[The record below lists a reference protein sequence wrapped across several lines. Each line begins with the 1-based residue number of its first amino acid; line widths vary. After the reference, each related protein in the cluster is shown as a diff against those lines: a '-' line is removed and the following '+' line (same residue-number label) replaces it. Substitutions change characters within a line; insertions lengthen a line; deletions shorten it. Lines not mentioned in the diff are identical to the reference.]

1 MAASIIGRKQEQEI
15 LHNCYKSDKAELIAI
30 YGRRR
35 VGKTYLVKTYFKEK
49 FDFYITGIYQ
59 GTKKE
64 QLAFFNKQLC
74 EYSQIPYPQVEN
86 WFDAFD
92 QLKHYISNLK
102 KDKIVIFIDELPWL
116 DTPRSRF
123 IKAFELFWN
132 SWAADQPQIKLVVCG
147 SATTWMI
154 SHLLGNKGGLHNRVT
169 RRIKL
174 APFTL
179 AETEAYLK
187 SQQIV
192 WNRYQIAEAY
202 MILGGTPYY
211 LQMLQK
217 GYSLSQ
223 NIDYLFFSENAELR
237 DEYGFLFRSL
247 FNDSSIYRAT
257 VELLSKKAKGMT
269 RAEMMKVLKLPEG
282 GTFSEILEN
291 LCNCDFIRKYSA
303 FGKKERDVLY
313 QLTDLFTLFYLR
325 FVKSSNGRDEHLWSN
340 MIDSPERRTWCG
352 YSFEQLCLHHITQI
366 KMKLGISGIQSDVCS
381 WFIPAEDRH
390 KGAQIDLLIDRKDQI
405 INLCEMKYSTS
416 EYEITKRY
424 NDEMQERRE
433 LFRSQTKTKKALHL
447 TMVTTYGVKE
457 NPYSGMIQSQV
468 TMDDLFR
475 N

>member
-1 MAASIIGRKQEQEI
+1 MATIIGRAEEQRI
-15 LHNCYKSDKAELIAI
+15 LETCYKSDKAELIAL

-49 FDFYITGIYQ
+49 FDFYVTGIYE
-59 GTKKE
+59 GTKAE
-64 QLAFFNKQLC
+64 QLRFFNKQLSD
-74 EYSQIPYPQVEN
+74 YSGVPYPQVDN

-102 KDKIVIFIDELPWL
+102 KEKVVIFIDELPWL

-132 SWAADQPQIKLVVCG
+132 SWAADQPRIKLIVCG

-174 APFTL
+174 SPFSL

-187 SQQIV
+187 SQGIV

-202 MILGGTPYY
+202 MIMGGTPYY

-237 DEYGFLFRSL
+237 NEYGFLFRSL
-247 FNDSSIYRAT
+247 FNDSSIYRST

-269 RAEMMKVLKLPEG
+269 RAEMMKTLKLPEG
-282 GTFSEILEN
+282 GTFSEVLEN

-325 FVKSSNGRDEHLWSN
+325 FVKNSNGRDEHLWSN

-352 YSFEQLCLHHITQI
+352 YSFEQLCLHHIQQI
-366 KMKLGISGIQSDVCS
+366 KNRLGISGIQSDVCS
-381 WFIPAEDRH
+381 WTLPANDEH

-405 INLCEMKYSTS
+405 INLCEMKYSTG

-433 LFRSQTKTKKALHL
+433 LFRSQTKTRKALHL

-468 TMDDLFR
+468 IMDDLFKE
-475 N
+475 